1 MHLRVV
7 VKHLHKYLLVVVIVR
22 TDLSPCLLFETE
34 PVGPTLRSHGPATHY
49 DANELVP
56 LA

>member
-22 TDLSPCLLFETE
+22 TDLSPCLFFETE
-34 PVGPTLRSHGPATHY
+34 TVGPTLRSHGPATHY